1 MCFLALVLEGERG
14 DGGRCKAIGTVMYFY
29 LGWQSKEEILDK

>member
-1 MCFLALVLEGERG
+1 MFLGLGSGGGKE
-14 DGGRCKAIGTVMYFY
+14 DGGRCKAVGIIMYFY